1 MKILFILT
9 VILVAGCQST
19 YKIKMPEHNV
29 KFRDIPRFEPES
41 PTDSVVWSVT
51 NHEMAS
57 IDAVNK
63 LCKEWGMKI
72 NVGACMT
79 IIDGE
84 NHIAYVTRDSL
95 GKYHEESHIK
105 FGSWHR

>member
-1 MKILFILT
+1 MRALLLFVFL
-9 VILVAGCQST
+9 LSGCESA
-19 YKIKMPEHNV
+19 YKIKTPEHNV
-29 KFRDIPRFEPES
+29 KFKDIPRFQPEKS
-41 PTDSVVWSVT
+41 TDSLVWEVV

-57 IDAVNK
+57 IEAVNK
-63 LCKEWGMKI
+63 LCIEWGMKI
-72 NVGACMT
+72 KVGACMAV
-79 IIDGE
+79 IDGK